1 MKHDVPT
8 RIAGAAPSLFSR
20 AGLLGL
26 SLVMVMGLAACETSL
41 NQMRMASLGGD
52 AIPSPVVEPRAVAL
66 ALRVTEDQR
75 GLTEPS
81 LREANRMLFSQGRL
95 QSQTLS
101 ITPFNDRGDALAKRL
116 AQALVRSGAR
126 PPLVKPRLTDA
137 ARLKEAQDNAW
148 DLELQSEA
156 LVVSLPDCRVARPD
170 ALMLHPYEGMG
181 RLGCATRANLAA
193 MVSDPRDLVRPRT
206 LDGGNGAAAVSAV
219 TRYQEGDIRALV
231 DIDFKD

>member
-1 MKHDVPT
+1 MKHDVQRLET
-8 RIAGAAPSLFSR
+8 GAAPSPGSR
-20 AGLLGL
+20 ACLLGL
-26 SLVMVMGLAACETSL
+26 ALVMVMGLSACETSL
-41 NQMRMASLGGD
+41 NQMRMASFGKD
-52 AIPSPVVEPRAVAL
+52 TIPSPVVEPRAVAL
-66 ALRVTEDQR
+66 ALRVAEDQR
-75 GLTEPS
+75 GLTEAS
-81 LREANRMLFSQGRL
+81 LREANRMLSSQGRL

-101 ITPFNDRGDALAKRL
+101 ITPFNERGEALAKRL

-126 PPLVKPRLTDA
+126 SPVVKPRPADA
-137 ARLKEAQDNAW
+137 ARLKEAKDNTW

-170 ALMLHPYEGMG
+170 ELMLRPYDGMG

-193 MVSDPRDLVRPRT
+193 MVSDPRDLMRPRT

-219 TRYQEGDIRALV
+219 TRYQEGDIRDLV